1 MRMFGNE
8 LTYSMFGANNGIEK
22 DMSGSDMFNF
32 LQKLRR
38 NEQQDFTFTKSF
50 MFLDSTYT
58 VPTIAGLPLNLTVN
72 GTATVAL
79 NAGGHMN
86 FKKPG
91 ESIVIEG
98 NFEPRLVLHQ

>member
-8 LTYSMFGANNGIEK
+8 LTYNMFGSNNGIDK
-22 DMSGSDMFNF
+22 DRTGSAMLEY
-32 LQKLRR
+32 LQKLRG

-58 VPTIAGLPLNLTVN
+58 VPTIAGLPLNLTIN
-72 GTATVAL
+72 GTASVAL
-79 NAGGHMN
+79 RAGGHMD

-91 ESIVIEG
+91 ASIVIEG
-98 NFEPRLVLHQ
+98 NFEPR